1 MYLPP
6 TTMIEYSG
14 ASEPMLES
22 SVLKDQARLDKDEE
36 ITSCNRNSQ
45 RSRNSVNL
53 YLVDVFEG

>member
-22 SVLKDQARLDKDEE
+22 SVLKYQARLEKDGE
-36 ITSCNRNSQ
+36 TMSCNRKLIEIKKQ
-45 RSRNSVNL
+45 REFIL
-53 YLVDVFEG
+53 GGCI